1 MTAIMRPAATFDAAL
16 SGEMTQLRCSR
27 GDLWSLPVRRW
38 QRRADEADTAL
49 LSECVGSTLDLGCGP
64 GRLAAALTERGV
76 PVLGVDESPIA
87 VELTRQRGALALRR
101 NLFEPL
107 PGEGRWST
115 SLLADGNIGIG
126 GDPAALLRRVRAL
139 LARRGRAV
147 VELDPP
153 GSGLRTR
160 TVRLAGGDHL
170 GEWFRWSWVGVD
182 AISELADSQGFSVV
196 KVWTRSGRWF
206 ARLDVRSK
214 AGLP

>member
-1 MTAIMRPAATFDAAL
+1 MTATMRRAATFDAAL
-16 SGEMTQLRCSR
+16 RGEVTQLRCGQ
-27 GDLWSLPVRRW
+27 GDFWHLPVRRW
-38 QRRADEADTAL
+38 HRRADEADTAM

-64 GRLAAALTERGV
+64 GRLTAALTERGV
-76 PVLGVDESPIA
+76 PVLGVDNSPVA
-87 VELTRQRGALALRR
+87 VELARQRGALALHR

-107 PGEGRWST
+107 PGEGRWRT

-126 GDPAALLRRVRAL
+126 GDPAALLHRVRAL
-139 LARRGRAV
+139 LAWRGRAV

-153 GSGLRTR
+153 GTDLRTR
-160 TVRLAGGDHL
+160 TVRLVGGEHL